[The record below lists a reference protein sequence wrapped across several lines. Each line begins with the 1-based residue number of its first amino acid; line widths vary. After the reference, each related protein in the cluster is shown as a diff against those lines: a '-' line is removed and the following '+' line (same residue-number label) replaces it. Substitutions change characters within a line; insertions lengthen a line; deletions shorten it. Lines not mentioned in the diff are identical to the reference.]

1 LVKILLKKPCGL
13 QRGLDR
19 SKIQVH
25 DLSMTDTRRKTTR
38 TDPAGREPD
47 PTEEN
52 RKVLEELD
60 ELGRRLA
67 KALGIPVAA
76 VNGSLTPEQ
85 RRAEDMAELDRE
97 LAEDMAELDSELAE
111 DMAELDRELAEDL
124 GIPVRKKPRAR
135 RTEPAAPAKP
145 EPTPEQQRAREAA
158 LISFKYQP
166 RKSTTLH

>member
-1 LVKILLKKPCGL
+1 MLKKPCGL

-19 SKIQVH
+19 SKMQVH
-25 DLSMTDTRRKTTR
+25 DLSMTDTRRKTTQ
-38 TDPAGREPD
+38 THPAGREPD

-60 ELGRRLA
+60 ELGRRVA
-67 KALGIPVAA
+67 KALGLPVEA

-85 RRAEDMAELDRE
+85 RLAEDMAELDR
-97 LAEDMAELDSELAE
+97 ELAE

-124 GIPVRKKPRAR
+124 GIPVRKKPRVR
-135 RTEPAAPAKP
+135 RAEQETPAKP

-158 LISFKYQP
+158 LITFKYQP